1 MSQIFK
7 TAVTIFCALF
17 IAFSGVGII
26 SADKDTSQ
34 AERYYQSV
42 VDQIECSNLSSSVID
57 ACVTSTSN
65 NTDYVLTTNKI
76 TDDTGKI
83 KAVEV
88 ILKYKYK
95 INFFNINKEH
105 TKQGYAR

>member
-1 MSQIFK
+1 MPVIYK
-7 TAVTIFCALF
+7 TAATIF
-17 IAFSGVGII
+17 FSLIIVLGGIGII

-57 ACVTSTSN
+57 ECVISTSN
-65 NTDYVLTTNKI
+65 NTDYDLTANKVV
-76 TDDTGKI
+76 DDTGKI

-88 ILKYKYK
+88 ILRYKYK
-95 INFFNINKEH
+95 INFFNIIRDH